1 MTEVEGVLC
10 TVVLPKKVDDGDDY
24 ENDAVYDDDNDDDYD
39 KGTLYYS
46 IFFMLGSMYS
56 AFKILTFR

>member
-1 MTEVEGVLC
+1 MHNSFA
-10 TVVLPKKVDDGDDY
+10 KKVDDGDDY
-24 ENDAVYDDDNDDDYD
+24 ENDAVYNDDNDDDYD